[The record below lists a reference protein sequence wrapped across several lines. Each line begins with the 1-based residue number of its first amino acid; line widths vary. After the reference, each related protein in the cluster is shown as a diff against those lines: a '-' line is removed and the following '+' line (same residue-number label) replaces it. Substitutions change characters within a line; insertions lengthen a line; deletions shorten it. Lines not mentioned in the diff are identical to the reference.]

1 MTPEYKKLAYE
12 RATLQAIV
20 RLAKENFLPKE
31 GADDPE
37 LDIESEDLPRVDC
50 LVPTEYVIGVVT
62 KLQNL
67 ESKLAAEM
75 QRFQFTKAESS
86 YESDWKQEERPS
98 QASPEKAGAPAA
110 KGKGKGGKGGQQ
122 APAAKS
128 R

>member
-20 RLAKENFLPKE
+20 RLAKDHFLPKE

-37 LDIESEDLPRVDC
+37 LDIESEDLARSDC
-50 LVPTEYVIGVVT
+50 LVPAEYVIGVVT

-75 QRFQFTKAESS
+75 QQFQFTKAESS
-86 YESDWKQEERPS
+86 YESDWKKEERPS
-98 QASPEKAGAPAA
+98 GGSPEKPGAPAA
-110 KGKGKGGKGGQQ
+110 KGKGKGGKGGAQ
-122 APAAKS
+122 APAAK
-128 R
+128 RG